1 MWARFGKAIG
11 GHTRNIN
18 VHYYPKKVV
27 YDIPMYNEQRDL
39 GKLVGVQIYQD
50 NSRMVLEFDIC
61 RDKFKKDVEYLA
73 IEKCPLPVST
83 TQSGE
88 LSGSDVTSNT
98 SRA

>member
-1 MWARFGKAIG
+1 MWARFGKALG
-11 GHTRNIN
+11 GHTRDIN
-18 VHYYPKKVV
+18 VRYYPKKVV

-73 IEKCPLPVST
+73 IEKCTVST
-83 TQSGE
+83 TQSGAP
-88 LSGSDVTSNT
+88 SGSDATSNT
-98 SRA
+98 STP

>member
-1 MWARFGKAIG
+1 MWARFGKALG

-50 NSRMVLEFDIC
+50 NSRMLLEFDIC

-73 IEKCPLPVST
+73 IEKCTELM
-83 TQSGE
+83 TQSGAP
-88 LSGSDVTSNT
+88 SGSDETSNT
-98 SRA
+98 STP

>member
-1 MWARFGKAIG
+1 MWARFGKALG

-73 IEKCPLPVST
+73 IEKCTELM
-83 TQSGE
+83 TQSGAA
-88 LSGSDVTSNT
+88 SGSDATSNT
-98 SRA
+98 STP